1 MSEMYWFNYKTGE
14 YEYITCPQD
23 FAPYIPQSP
32 AAQNL
37 YKLYV
42 ENMNLSPIEAAQK
55 VLEAAI
61 GKAVQHALAP
71 DAVPAGDSAE

>member
-1 MSEMYWFNYKTGE
+1 MYWFNYKTGE
-14 YEYITCPQD
+14 YEYITCSQD

-55 VLEAAI
+55 VLEAAC
-61 GKAVQHALAP
+61 GKAVQQGRAVDAP
-71 DAVPAGDSAE
+71 QAGA